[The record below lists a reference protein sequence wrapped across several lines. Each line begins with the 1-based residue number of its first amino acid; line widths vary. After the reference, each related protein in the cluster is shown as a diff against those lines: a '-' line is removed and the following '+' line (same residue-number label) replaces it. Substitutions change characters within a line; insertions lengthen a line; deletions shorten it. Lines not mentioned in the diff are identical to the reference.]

1 MKKLEIYDP
10 PLCCSTDP
18 PLVQFAADLAW
29 AAKQGVKVERHNLSR
44 EPELFTSN
52 PGHASRDGRRTE
64 SAPYRHRR
72 NARIIS
78 TGSYPSRER
87 LAELLGITLEKG
99 AWNLPFRRGCCG

>member
-18 PLVQFAADLAW
+18 VLVQFAADLAW
-29 AAKQGVKVERHNLSR
+29 AAKQGVKAERHNLSR

-52 PGHASRDGRRTE
+52 PDILQEMQGGLNRLPVVIADGR
-64 SAPYRHRR
+64 
-72 NARIIS
+72 IVS

-99 AWNLPFRRGCCG
+99 AWNIPFRRGCCG

>member
-18 PLVQFAADLAW
+18 ALVQFAADLAW

-52 PGHASRDGRRTE
+52 PGILLDMEGGLSRLPMVIIDG
-64 SAPYRHRR
+64 
-72 NARIIS
+72 RIIS

-99 AWNLPFRRGCCG
+99 ALNLPFRRGCCG